1 MWYASRCAVFGP
13 TPGSFESS
21 SIRRASGRARAVGTS
36 HPRKLQAAGE
46 AAELVGRELFRLR
59 ERVGGRDAHEV
70 LEGVDVF
77 GIDSLLLDA
86 DLFAL
91 LRPGHDDDDRAPAG
105 GSLDRHSPELLLG
118 LRHVGLHLL
127 RELLNVAEILHSISM
142 MRSGRPSV
150 SMAARSIGSS
160 VAASG
165 TPAWRTHFTRIV
177 AFRISERSCS
187 SSARRF
193 SCQSKRANSSPKPM
207 TMVAPSIAS
216 GSAFASCAALPM
228 LRSFA
233 RSTSSPH
240 ALRTVSSFT
249 TGDAAPTVIVV
260 SVTTRRLAMA
270 TIDPRGASR
279 LDSER
284 VGDGGVGL
292 VAGRSASRRASGGG
306 ATFSLEVTRS
316 RIASSSG
323 RGVPSL
329 VRRCCSVSIRRFA
342 IFAS

>member
-177 AFRISERSCS
+177 VFKISDRSCS
-187 SSARRF
+187 SSGRRF
-193 SCQSKRANSSPKPM
+193 SCQSSRANSSPNP
-207 TMVAPSIAS
+207 TTIVAPSIAS
-216 GSAFASCAALPM
+216 GSAFASCAAFPM
-228 LRSFA
+228 LLSFA
-233 RSTSSPH
+233 RSTSSPQ
-240 ALRTVSSFT
+240 AFRTVSSFT
-249 TGDAAPTVIVV
+249 AGDAAPTVIVV
-260 SVTTRRLAMA
+260 SVTTRRSAMA
-270 TIDPRGASR
+270 TTDPRVASR
-279 LDSER
+279 RGSARGGGGAVGR
-284 VGDGGVGL
+284 VA
-292 VAGRSASRRASGGG
+292 AGRSGSRRVSGGG
-306 ATFSLEVTRS
+306 ATFSFDVARS
-316 RIASSSG
+316 RIPGSS
-323 RGVPSL
+323 
-329 VRRCCSVSIRRFA
+329 A
-342 IFAS
+342 M